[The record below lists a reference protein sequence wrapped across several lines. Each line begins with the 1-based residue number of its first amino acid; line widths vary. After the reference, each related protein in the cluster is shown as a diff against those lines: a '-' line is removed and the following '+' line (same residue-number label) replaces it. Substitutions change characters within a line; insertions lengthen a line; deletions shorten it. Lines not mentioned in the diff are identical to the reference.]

1 MPQGNFVAHW
11 QRGAEG
17 LGFAQ
22 AADYGGEFRAPFH
35 FTLGHS
41 ATFSERPIRHNRA
54 RGSDRSPIRGWKPER
69 GRSQGRGARYARSAA
84 KRASILDG
92 SPSGGYRRQHRLQRG
107 APLYCVI
114 DSKNIVEA
122 YTKHRLLPETGLRC
136 DSAPGTIDPAAPG
149 NNSRFLRPPSAN

>member
-1 MPQGNFVAHW
+1 LPQGNFVAHW

-92 SPSGGYRRQHRLQRG
+92 SPSGGYSGSGVRSKQGNG
-107 APLYCVI
+107 APSTHRARRLYPKKTSSQEFLCCMAQVRR
-114 DSKNIVEA
+114 
-122 YTKHRLLPETGLRC
+122 HRSL
-136 DSAPGTIDPAAPG
+136 AV
-149 NNSRFLRPPSAN
+149 RPKLDRHNGPVSFRR